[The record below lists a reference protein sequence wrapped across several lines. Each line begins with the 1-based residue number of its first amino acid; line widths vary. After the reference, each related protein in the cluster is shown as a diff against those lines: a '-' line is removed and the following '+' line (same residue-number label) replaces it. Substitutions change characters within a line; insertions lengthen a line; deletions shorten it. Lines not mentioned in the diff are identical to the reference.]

1 MVGVVYRQ
9 SELLLSGASV
19 SSAVNA
25 VLLSGGAASVGIAA
39 LQCEGSRSATAR
51 ALSSPSLKS
60 GNEDLPLFST

>member
-25 VLLSGGAASVGIAA
+25 VLLSGGEASVGIAA
-39 LQCEGSRSATAR
+39 LKCEGSRSATAPG
-51 ALSSPSLKS
+51 SV
-60 GNEDLPLFST
+60 LPQLEKRK